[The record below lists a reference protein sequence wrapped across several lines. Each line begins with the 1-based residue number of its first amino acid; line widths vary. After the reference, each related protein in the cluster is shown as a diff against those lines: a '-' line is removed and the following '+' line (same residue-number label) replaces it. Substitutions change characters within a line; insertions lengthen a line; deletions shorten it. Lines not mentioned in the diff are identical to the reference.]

1 MNILGLSHV
10 PWAVRSRAP
19 EWLIVIGCSVF
30 VLMLIVSAV
39 FDPSIRWLHFFQA
52 WMYVV
57 VLWLSLRKNKW
68 GYFIGLSAA
77 GLWVYSNLFVT
88 TFFVNGL
95 QQLALW
101 IRTGH
106 LARPDLLIAV
116 PAWLANLLV
125 VVGCAWGYLQ
135 LTRKNLTDLF
145 RFLLAFVLT
154 TGFFA
159 LDMYLFQPRYLGL
172 FPHLLHPRLPW

>member
-1 MNILGLSHV
+1 
-10 PWAVRSRAP
+10 
-19 EWLIVIGCSVF
+19 
-30 VLMLIVSAV
+30 MLIVSAIW
-39 FDPSIRWLHFFQA
+39 DPSIRWLHFFQA
-52 WMYVV
+52 LMY
-57 VLWLSLRKNKW
+57 LAAMWLSLRRNLW

-77 GLWVYSNLFVT
+77 GLWAYSNLFVS

-101 IRTGH
+101 IRNGH

-125 VVGCAWGYLQ
+125 VIGCVWGYLQ
-135 LTRKNLTDLF
+135 LRRKAVGDLG
-145 RFLLAFVLT
+145 RFVVAFSLT

-159 LDMYLFQPRYLGL
+159 LDMAVFQPRYLGM

>member
-1 MNILGLSHV
+1 M
-10 PWAVRSRAP
+10 
-19 EWLIVIGCSVF
+19 IGSSVF
-30 VLMLIVSAV
+30 ILVLIVSAIW
-39 FDPSIRWLHFFQA
+39 DPSIRWLHFFQA
-52 WMYVV
+52 WMY
-57 VLWLSLRKNKW
+57 LAAMWLCIRRNLW

-95 QQLALW
+95 QQLVLW
-101 IRTGH
+101 IRSGH

-125 VVGCAWGYLQ
+125 VIGSTWGYLQ
-135 LTRKNLTDLF
+135 TRHKDVRDLG
-145 RFLLAFVLT
+145 RLAVAFALT

-159 LDMYLFQPRYLGL
+159 LDMAVFQPRYLGM